1 MLISSHTFDQI
12 DSLDGLTEDVIIQKL
27 RACGGAHQPT
37 SYEFSNYTGM
47 SSRGSSSPV
56 PAARQASSAA
66 APEPAPAVSA
76 PAPEP
81 VKEEEEVVAAEEP
94 VKEEETVPT
103 VEEEEAAPAA
113 AQAVDEEVAAL
124 EQETEALDVAEE

>member
-1 MLISSHTFDQI
+1 MLISSYTFDQI

-76 PAPEP
+76 PEP
-81 VKEEEEVVAAEEP
+81 VKEEEVVAAEEP

-103 VEEEEAAPAA
+103 VEEEEVAPAA

-124 EQETEALDVAEE
+124 EQETEALAVAEE

>member
-1 MLISSHTFDQI
+1 MLISSYTFDQI

-81 VKEEEEVVAAEEP
+81 VKEEEVVAAEEP

-103 VEEEEAAPAA
+103 VEEEEVAPAA

-124 EQETEALDVAEE
+124 EQETEALAVAEE